1 MPDPFRVL
9 IVDDE
14 PNARTSVRLLLNK
27 HVGFTI
33 AGEAANGREALAFIT
48 REHPDLVFLDVQM
61 PLMDGFELLAALV
74 PARRPVLIFT
84 TAYDEYA
91 LRAFEESAVDY
102 LLKPFSDAR
111 FETALVRAQRRL
123 ANGGL
128 AGAER
133 AITDLLAVLQRQ
145 PASTTAAT
153 TGPAP
158 GRRLVFKA
166 DGDLHF
172 VEPQGIRWIEGKG
185 DFIKIHTTRRSLL
198 VRATMAGV
206 LAQLDPRRFVRIH
219 RSSIV
224 NTGCV
229 RRVMAVSEYS
239 QAVELDDGK
248 VLQIGK
254 RFRHS
259 ISRLG

>member
-1 MPDPFRVL
+1 MSEPLRTL
-9 IVDDE
+9 IIDDE
-14 PNARTSVRLLLNK
+14 PNARTSVRLLLKK
-27 HVGFTI
+27 HPGFTVV
-33 AGEAANGREALAFIT
+33 GEAANGRDALVLIT
-48 REHPDLVFLDVQM
+48 REQPDLIFLDVQM
-61 PLMDGFELLAALV
+61 PLMDGFEVLAALL
-74 PARRPVLIFT
+74 PARRPAIIFT

-102 LLKPFSDAR
+102 LLKPFSDSR
-111 FETALVRAQRRL
+111 FDTALARAQRRL
-123 ANGGL
+123 SSGGL

-133 AITDLLAVLQRQ
+133 ALNDLLATLRR
-145 PASTTAAT
+145 PATASAGAPPAT
-153 TGPAP
+153 AS

-172 VEPQGIRWIEGKG
+172 VEPHGIRWIEGQG

-198 VRATMAGV
+198 VRATMAAV

-224 NTGCV
+224 NTSCV
-229 RRVMAVSEYS
+229 RRVMAVTAYT

-259 ISRLG
+259 IARLS